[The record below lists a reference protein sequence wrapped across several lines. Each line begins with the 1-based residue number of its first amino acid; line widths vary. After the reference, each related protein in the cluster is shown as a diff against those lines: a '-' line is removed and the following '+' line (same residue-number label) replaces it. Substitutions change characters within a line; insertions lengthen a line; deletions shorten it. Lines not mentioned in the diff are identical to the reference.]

1 MYYHVMSNH
10 EYYITSAVRGITRI
24 HPTCPAMYGV
34 DQALVGPDFSAMQA
48 VLQVLRLFAVVQE
61 GR

>member
-10 EYYITSAVRGITRI
+10 EYYTTSAVRGITRI

-34 DQALVGPDFSAMQA
+34 DQALVAPDFSAMQA
-48 VLQVLRLFAVVQE
+48 LLQVLRAVGCVKE